1 MPPSLAT
8 HIDETPW
15 QRLNKQLAELATAI
29 EAGFDPE
36 PEKLD
41 ERLRA
46 RAVQLAQSEAVGTEA
61 ECIEVLAFSCGD
73 EIYAV
78 EIGHLGEVVPLRH
91 YTAVPGTP
99 EFVLGIVSIRGR
111 VVSVVDVGV
120 FFELPRRGLSDLNY
134 LVVLQDQEQEF
145 GLLTDRLLGLH
156 RVNRN
161 QLHTE
166 LPNLTGIR
174 ASFLL
179 GVTPLQWSV
188 LDGSRLLAAPALR
201 VDQGNRT

>member
-1 MPPSLAT
+1 MPSTLTIPT
-8 HIDETPW
+8 TETPW
-15 QRLNKQLAELATAI
+15 QRLHKQLAGLATAI
-29 EAGFDPE
+29 EAGFEPPPE
-36 PEKLD
+36 QLD

-46 RAVQLAQSEAVGTEA
+46 RAVQLAQSEALGSAA

-73 EIYAV
+73 EVYAI
-78 EIGHLGEVVPLRH
+78 EISHLGEVVPLRH
-91 YTAVPGTP
+91 YTALPGTP

-111 VVSVVDVGV
+111 IVSVVDIGV
-120 FFELPRRGLSDLNY
+120 FFELPKRGLSDLNY
-134 LVVLQDQEQEF
+134 LVVLQSQEQEF

-156 RVNRN
+156 RLNRS
-161 QLHTE
+161 QLHTQ

-179 GVTPLQWSV
+179 GVSPAQWSV

-201 VDQGNRT
+201 VDQGNGA

>member
-1 MPPSLAT
+1 MPSSLEIAM
-8 HIDETPW
+8 DDTPW
-15 QRLNKQLAELATAI
+15 VRLHKQMAKLSAAI
-29 EAGFDPE
+29 DASFDPE
-36 PEKLD
+36 PALLD
-41 ERLRA
+41 EKLRA
-46 RAVQLAQSEAVGTEA
+46 RAVNLAHSEAPSDEA

-73 EIYAV
+73 EIYAI
-78 EIGHLGEVVPLRH
+78 EIDHLGEVMPLRH
-91 YTAVPGTP
+91 YTALPGTP

-111 VVSVVDVGV
+111 IVSVVDIGV
-120 FFELPRRGLSDLNY
+120 FFELPKRGLSDLNY

-156 RVNRN
+156 RLDRR
-161 QLHTE
+161 QLYTQ

-174 ASFLL
+174 ANFLL
-179 GVTPLQWSV
+179 GVSPMQWSI